1 MNITK
6 CYQAMRKGIW
16 CNMNEIRVGD
26 VVEVLNQ
33 DGEVEGNLGFCARGA
48 RGYVL
53 RIADNRVSININ
65 GRVGYTTMSNVIR
78 YRP

>member
-6 CYQAMRKGIW
+6 YYRAMREGGL
-16 CNMNEIRVGD
+16 CNRQEIRVGD

-48 RGYVL
+48 RG
-53 RIADNRVSININ
+53 RVTSIYSGRVTIDIN
-65 GRVGYTTMSNVIR
+65 GKDGYTRLSNVIR
-78 YRP
+78 YHP

>member
-1 MNITK
+1 MDITK
-6 CYQAMRKGIW
+6 YYQAMRKDIW

-48 RGYVL
+48 RG
-53 RIADNRVSININ
+53 RVKSIYSGRATIDIN
-65 GRVGYTTMSNVIR
+65 GKEGYTRLSNVIR
-78 YRP
+78 YKP